1 METASRPVAAVL
13 VTGNLLILAATS
25 VLFPGV
31 LFPQHSVELAG
42 RHAEAVAGF
51 QPGCEICQNGSFFSD
66 VNLCV
71 TSCSQPGERIV
82 FKDLLGLSRHAVR
95 LG

>member
-1 METASRPVAAVL
+1 MEVASLLKLVA
-13 VTGNLLILAATS
+13 TN
-25 VLFPGV
+25 V

-51 QPGCEICQNGSFFSD
+51 QPGFEICQNGSFFSD

-71 TSCSQPGERIV
+71 TSCSQPGDRIV

>member
-1 METASRPVAAVL
+1 MKVASLLKLVA
-13 VTGNLLILAATS
+13 TN
-25 VLFPGV
+25 V
-31 LFPQHSVELAG
+31 LFPQHFVELAG

-66 VNLCV
+66 LNLCV
-71 TSCSQPGERIV
+71 TNCSEPGDRIV
-82 FKDLLGLSRHAVR
+82 FKDLLGLSRLAVR

>member
-1 METASRPVAAVL
+1 MEVASLLKLVA
-13 VTGNLLILAATS
+13 TN
-25 VLFPGV
+25 VLFSQQ
-31 LFPQHSVELAG
+31 FVELAG

-71 TSCSQPGERIV
+71 TDCSQPGDRIV